1 MKKRDDLDTFYSYIM
16 SSLITAEEK
25 ENFPRYFYN
34 SFLAGENI
42 VYHKSIA
49 EIKKFND
56 DWITTLETYFPSI
69 DRIIG
74 NPFSNLRYDEEIVPV
89 EKARKINSTSVKHL
103 AANTHLIKE
112 VVNDEVIPKKIL
124 TQQSEIEYG
133 IYENRFIMTLINRL
147 ITFLSNRY
155 EVVKSNIDSYERKHL
170 NLKSKFNIFESEVA
184 MDIDLVFKSQID
196 DANIKE
202 RSKIYLGRVTNL
214 TRMVAGY
221 KNSPFMKML
230 EGQKPVK
237 PPIMKTNIILKNPD
251 FRNAYNLWLFLD
263 HCDSIFYD
271 IDVEERDLDVA
282 PAYMYNLNQ
291 IALITYAL
299 VLYNQ
304 KISKKQYD
312 ASNMIKYERKA
323 TKLIK
328 SHAMDV
334 VENPAAIVIEDNTI
348 NEYYLEQ
355 NKRVFKQKLEELLG
369 EDIPYEE
376 ALKKALTQTIGI
388 TNSLFQSVFDMAQ
401 DEAAAAAEPVEKKN
415 LIDKLVDA
423 KKKARIAQII
433 RETKEAD
440 YKKSVNLEKKQLQEI
455 SKINTRIIKESQRIR
470 RQLQDKARKERL
482 NKSLEE
488 TKKDRDQA
496 KEKSKVLEKN
506 LKAVQDHVESEI
518 VKEEKKV
525 NEQLLKQAEKE
536 LIAAEKARA
545 RAERQELV
553 RRLKEERKQAL
564 EAERQRFQAHRELIR
579 DKFKEMREK
588 IIAFE
593 KKRREHEILQLR
605 ETYQKLREQAIAR
618 LKSSYSQTVQST

>member
-1 MKKRDDLDTFYSYIM
+1 M

-69 DRIIG
+69 DKIIG
-74 NPFSNLRYDEEIVPV
+74 NPFSTLRQEEEIVPI
-89 EKARKINSTSVKHL
+89 EKARKVNSASIKHL

-112 VVNDEVIPKKIL
+112 VVDGEVIPKKIL
-124 TQQSEIEYG
+124 TSHSEIEYG

-155 EVVKSNIDSYERKHL
+155 EVVKSNIESYERKHL

-184 MDIDLVFKSQID
+184 MDIDLVFKESVD
-196 DANIKE
+196 NEEVKE
-202 RSKIYLGRVTNL
+202 KSKIYLSRVTNL

-221 KNSPFMKML
+221 KNSPFMKMMD
-230 EGQKPVK
+230 GQKPVK

-304 KISKKQYD
+304 NLSKKNYD
-312 ASNMIKYERKA
+312 ASNLIKYERKA
-323 TKLIK
+323 TKLVK
-328 SHAMDV
+328 THAKDV
-334 VENPAAIVIEDNTI
+334 VENPSAIVIEDNTI

-401 DEAAAAAEPVEKKN
+401 EEDLMEAVEKKN

-440 YKKSVNLEKKQLQEI
+440 YKESVNLEKNQLKEI
-455 SKINTRIIKESQRIR
+455 SRINTRIIKESQKIR
-470 RQLQDKARKERL
+470 RQLQDKAKKKRL
-482 NKSLEE
+482 AKQLEA
-488 TKKDRDQA
+488 TRQDRDAA
-496 KEKSKVLEKN
+496 KEKRKELTEN
-506 LKAVQDHVESEI
+506 LRAVKDQVESEI
-518 VKEEKKV
+518 VKEEKKI

-545 RAERQELV
+545 RAERKEV
-553 RRLKEERKQAL
+553 MRRLREERKKAL
-564 EAERQRFQAHRELIR
+564 EAERRRFQEHRALIR
-579 DKFKEMREK
+579 EKFKEMRDK
-588 IIAFE
+588 IVAFE
-593 KKRREHEILQLR
+593 KKRREQEILQLR
-605 ETYQKLREQAIAR
+605 EKYRQIREQEFNRIR
-618 LKSSYSQTVQST
+618 SVYSQTAQST

>member
-69 DRIIG
+69 DKIIG
-74 NPFSNLRYDEEIVPV
+74 NPFSTLRQEEEIVPI
-89 EKARKINSTSVKHL
+89 EKARKVNSASIKHL

-112 VVNDEVIPKKIL
+112 VVDGEVIPKKIL
-124 TQQSEIEYG
+124 TSHSEIEYG

-155 EVVKSNIDSYERKHL
+155 EVVKSNIESYERKHL

-184 MDIDLVFKSQID
+184 MDIDLVFKESVD
-196 DANIKE
+196 NEEVKE
-202 RSKIYLGRVTNL
+202 KSKIYLSRVTNL

-221 KNSPFMKML
+221 KNSPFMQMMD
-230 EGQKPVK
+230 GQKPVK

-304 KISKKQYD
+304 NLSKKNYD
-312 ASNMIKYERKA
+312 ASNLIKYERKA
-323 TKLIK
+323 TKLVK
-328 SHAMDV
+328 THAKDV
-334 VENPAAIVIEDNTI
+334 VENPSAIVIEDNTI

-401 DEAAAAAEPVEKKN
+401 EEDLMEAVEKKN

-440 YKKSVNLEKKQLQEI
+440 YKESVNLEKNQLKEI
-455 SKINTRIIKESQRIR
+455 SRINTRIIKESQKIR
-470 RQLQDKARKERL
+470 RQLQDKAKKKRL
-482 NKSLEE
+482 AKQLEA
-488 TKKDRDQA
+488 TRQDRDAA
-496 KEKSKVLEKN
+496 KEKRKELTEN
-506 LKAVQDHVESEI
+506 LRAVKDQVESEI
-518 VKEEKKV
+518 VKEEKKI

-545 RAERQELV
+545 RAERKEV
-553 RRLKEERKQAL
+553 MRRLREERKKAL
-564 EAERQRFQAHRELIR
+564 EAERRRFQEHRALIR
-579 DKFKEMREK
+579 EKFKEMRDK
-588 IIAFE
+588 IVAFE
-593 KKRREHEILQLR
+593 KKRREQEILQLR
-605 ETYQKLREQAIAR
+605 EKYRQIREQEFNRIR
-618 LKSSYSQTVQST
+618 SIYSQTAQST

>member
-69 DRIIG
+69 DKIIG
-74 NPFSNLRYDEEIVPV
+74 NPFSTLRQEEEIVPI
-89 EKARKINSTSVKHL
+89 EKARKVNSASIKHL

-112 VVNDEVIPKKIL
+112 IVDGEVIPKKIL
-124 TQQSEIEYG
+124 TSHSEIEYG

-155 EVVKSNIDSYERKHL
+155 EVVKSNIESYERKHL

-184 MDIDLVFKSQID
+184 MDIDLVFKESVD
-196 DANIKE
+196 NEEVKE
-202 RSKIYLGRVTNL
+202 KSKIYLSRVTNL

-221 KNSPFMKML
+221 KNSPFMKMMD
-230 EGQKPVK
+230 GQKPVK

-304 KISKKQYD
+304 NLSKKNYD
-312 ASNMIKYERKA
+312 ASNLIKYERKA
-323 TKLIK
+323 TKLVK
-328 SHAMDV
+328 THAKDV
-334 VENPAAIVIEDNTI
+334 VENPSAIVIEDNTI

-401 DEAAAAAEPVEKKN
+401 EEDLMEAVEKKN

-440 YKKSVNLEKKQLQEI
+440 YKESVNLEKNQLKEI
-455 SKINTRIIKESQRIR
+455 SRINTRIIKESQKIR
-470 RQLQDKARKERL
+470 RQLQDKAKKKRL
-482 NKSLEE
+482 AKQLEA
-488 TKKDRDQA
+488 TRQDRDAA
-496 KEKSKVLEKN
+496 KEKRKELTEN
-506 LKAVQDHVESEI
+506 LRAVKDQVESEI
-518 VKEEKKV
+518 VKEEKKI

-545 RAERQELV
+545 RAERKEV
-553 RRLKEERKQAL
+553 MRRLREERKKAL
-564 EAERQRFQAHRELIR
+564 EAERRRFQEHRALIR
-579 DKFKEMREK
+579 EKFKEMRDK
-588 IIAFE
+588 IVAFE
-593 KKRREHEILQLR
+593 KKRREQEILQLR
-605 ETYQKLREQAIAR
+605 EKYRQIREQEFNRIR
-618 LKSSYSQTVQST
+618 SVYSQTAQST

>member
-69 DRIIG
+69 DKIIG
-74 NPFSNLRYDEEIVPV
+74 NPFSTLRQEEEIVPI
-89 EKARKINSTSVKHL
+89 EKARKVNSASIKHL

-112 VVNDEVIPKKIL
+112 VVDGEVIPKKIL
-124 TQQSEIEYG
+124 TSHSEIEYG

-155 EVVKSNIDSYERKHL
+155 EVVKSNIESYERKHL

-184 MDIDLVFKSQID
+184 MDIDLVFKESVD
-196 DANIKE
+196 NEEVKE
-202 RSKIYLGRVTNL
+202 KSKIYLSRVTNL

-221 KNSPFMKML
+221 KNSPFMKMMD
-230 EGQKPVK
+230 GQKPVK

-304 KISKKQYD
+304 NLSKKNYD
-312 ASNMIKYERKA
+312 ASNLIKYERKA
-323 TKLIK
+323 TKLVK
-328 SHAMDV
+328 THAKDV
-334 VENPAAIVIEDNTI
+334 VENPSAIVIEDNTI

-401 DEAAAAAEPVEKKN
+401 EEDLMEAVEKKN

-440 YKKSVNLEKKQLQEI
+440 YKESVNLEKNQLKEI
-455 SKINTRIIKESQRIR
+455 SRINTRIIKESQKIR
-470 RQLQDKARKERL
+470 RQLQDKAKKKRL
-482 NKSLEE
+482 AKQLEA
-488 TKKDRDQA
+488 TRQDRDAA
-496 KEKSKVLEKN
+496 KEKRKELTEN
-506 LKAVQDHVESEI
+506 LRAVKDQVESEI
-518 VKEEKKV
+518 VKEEKKI

-545 RAERQELV
+545 RAERKEV
-553 RRLKEERKQAL
+553 MRRLREERKKAL
-564 EAERQRFQAHRELIR
+564 EAERRRFQEHRALIR
-579 DKFKEMREK
+579 EKFKEMRDK
-588 IIAFE
+588 IVAFE
-593 KKRREHEILQLR
+593 KKRREQEILQLR
-605 ETYQKLREQAIAR
+605 EKYRQIREQEFNRIR
-618 LKSSYSQTVQST
+618 SVYSQTAQST

>member
-69 DRIIG
+69 DKIIG
-74 NPFSNLRYDEEIVPV
+74 NPFSTLRQEEEIVPI
-89 EKARKINSTSVKHL
+89 EKARKVNSASIKHL

-112 VVNDEVIPKKIL
+112 VVDGEVIPKKIL
-124 TQQSEIEYG
+124 TSHSEIEYG

-155 EVVKSNIDSYERKHL
+155 EVVKSNIESYERKHL

-184 MDIDLVFKSQID
+184 MDIDLAFKESVD
-196 DANIKE
+196 NEEVKE
-202 RSKIYLGRVTNL
+202 KSKIYLSRVTNL

-221 KNSPFMKML
+221 KNSPFMQMMD
-230 EGQKPVK
+230 GQKPVK

-304 KISKKQYD
+304 NLSKKNYD
-312 ASNMIKYERKA
+312 ASNLIKYERKA
-323 TKLIK
+323 TKLVK
-328 SHAMDV
+328 THAKDV
-334 VENPAAIVIEDNTI
+334 VENPSAIVIEDNTI

-401 DEAAAAAEPVEKKN
+401 EEDLMEAVEKKN

-440 YKKSVNLEKKQLQEI
+440 YKESVNLEKNQLKEI
-455 SKINTRIIKESQRIR
+455 SRINTRIIKESQKIR
-470 RQLQDKARKERL
+470 RQLQDKAKKKRL
-482 NKSLEE
+482 AKQLEA
-488 TKKDRDQA
+488 TRQDRDAA
-496 KEKSKVLEKN
+496 KEKRKELTEN
-506 LKAVQDHVESEI
+506 LRAVKDQVESEI
-518 VKEEKKV
+518 VKEEKKI

-545 RAERQELV
+545 RAERKEV
-553 RRLKEERKQAL
+553 MRRLREERKKAL
-564 EAERQRFQAHRELIR
+564 EAERRRFQEHRALIR
-579 DKFKEMREK
+579 EKFKEMRDK
-588 IIAFE
+588 IVAFE
-593 KKRREHEILQLR
+593 KKRREQEILQLR
-605 ETYQKLREQAIAR
+605 EKYRQIREQEFNRIR
-618 LKSSYSQTVQST
+618 SVYSQTAQST

>member
-69 DRIIG
+69 DKIIG
-74 NPFSNLRYDEEIVPV
+74 NPFSTLRQEEEIVPI
-89 EKARKINSTSVKHL
+89 EKARKVNSASIKHL

-112 VVNDEVIPKKIL
+112 VVDGEVIPKKIL
-124 TQQSEIEYG
+124 TSHSEIEYG

-155 EVVKSNIDSYERKHL
+155 EVVKSNIESYERKHL

-184 MDIDLVFKSQID
+184 MDIDLVFKESVD
-196 DANIKE
+196 NEEVKE
-202 RSKIYLGRVTNL
+202 KSKIYLSRVTNL

-221 KNSPFMKML
+221 KNSPFMKMMD
-230 EGQKPVK
+230 GQKPVK

-304 KISKKQYD
+304 NLSKKNYD
-312 ASNMIKYERKA
+312 ASNLIKYERKA
-323 TKLIK
+323 TKLVK
-328 SHAMDV
+328 THAKDV
-334 VENPAAIVIEDNTI
+334 VENPSAIVIEDNTI

-369 EDIPYEE
+369 EDVPYEE
-376 ALKKALTQTIGI
+376 ALKNALTQTIGI

-401 DEAAAAAEPVEKKN
+401 EEDLMEAVEKKN

-440 YKKSVNLEKKQLQEI
+440 YKESVNLEKNQLKEI
-455 SKINTRIIKESQRIR
+455 SRINTRIIKESQKIR
-470 RQLQDKARKERL
+470 RQLQDKAKKKRL
-482 NKSLEE
+482 AKQLEA
-488 TKKDRDQA
+488 TRQDRDAA
-496 KEKSKVLEKN
+496 KEKRKELTEN
-506 LKAVQDHVESEI
+506 LRAVKDQVESEI
-518 VKEEKKV
+518 VKEEKKI

-545 RAERQELV
+545 RAERKEV
-553 RRLKEERKQAL
+553 MRRLREERKKAL
-564 EAERQRFQAHRELIR
+564 EAERRRFQEHRALIR
-579 DKFKEMREK
+579 EKFKEMRDK
-588 IIAFE
+588 IVAFE
-593 KKRREHEILQLR
+593 KKRREQEILQLR
-605 ETYQKLREQAIAR
+605 EKYRQIREQEFNRIR
-618 LKSSYSQTVQST
+618 SVYSQTAQST

>member
-69 DRIIG
+69 DKIIG
-74 NPFSNLRYDEEIVPV
+74 NPFSTLRQEEEIVPI
-89 EKARKINSTSVKHL
+89 EKARKVNSASIKHL

-112 VVNDEVIPKKIL
+112 VVDGEVIPKKIL
-124 TQQSEIEYG
+124 TSHSEIEYG

-155 EVVKSNIDSYERKHL
+155 EVVKSNIESYERKHL

-184 MDIDLVFKSQID
+184 MDIDLVFKESVD
-196 DANIKE
+196 NEEVKE
-202 RSKIYLGRVTNL
+202 KSKIYLSRVTNL

-221 KNSPFMKML
+221 KNSPFMQMMD
-230 EGQKPVK
+230 GQKPVK

-304 KISKKQYD
+304 NLSKKNYD
-312 ASNMIKYERKA
+312 ASNLIKYERKA
-323 TKLIK
+323 TKLVK
-328 SHAMDV
+328 THAKDV
-334 VENPAAIVIEDNTI
+334 VENPSAIVIEDNTI

-369 EDIPYEE
+369 EDVPYEE
-376 ALKKALTQTIGI
+376 ALKNALTQTIGI

-401 DEAAAAAEPVEKKN
+401 EEDLMEAVEKKN

-440 YKKSVNLEKKQLQEI
+440 YKESVNLEKNQLKEI
-455 SKINTRIIKESQRIR
+455 SRINTRIIKESQKIR
-470 RQLQDKARKERL
+470 RQLQDKAKKKRL
-482 NKSLEE
+482 AKQLEA
-488 TKKDRDQA
+488 TRQDRDAA
-496 KEKSKVLEKN
+496 KEKRKELTEN
-506 LKAVQDHVESEI
+506 LRAVKDQVESEI
-518 VKEEKKV
+518 VKEEKKI

-545 RAERQELV
+545 RAERKEV
-553 RRLKEERKQAL
+553 MRRLREERKKAL
-564 EAERQRFQAHRELIR
+564 EAERRRFQEHRALIR
-579 DKFKEMREK
+579 EKFKEMRDK
-588 IIAFE
+588 IVAFE
-593 KKRREHEILQLR
+593 KKRREQEILQLR
-605 ETYQKLREQAIAR
+605 EKYRQIREQEFNRIR
-618 LKSSYSQTVQST
+618 SVYSQTAQST

>member
-69 DRIIG
+69 DKIIG
-74 NPFSNLRYDEEIVPV
+74 NPFSTLRQEEEIVPI
-89 EKARKINSTSVKHL
+89 EKARKVNSASIKHL

-112 VVNDEVIPKKIL
+112 VVDGEVIPKKIL
-124 TQQSEIEYG
+124 TSHSEIEYG

-155 EVVKSNIDSYERKHL
+155 EVVKSNIESYERKHL

-184 MDIDLVFKSQID
+184 MDIDLVFKESVD
-196 DANIKE
+196 NEEVKE
-202 RSKIYLGRVTNL
+202 KSKIYLSRVTNL

-221 KNSPFMKML
+221 KNSPFMKMMD
-230 EGQKPVK
+230 GQKPVK

-304 KISKKQYD
+304 NLSKKNYD
-312 ASNMIKYERKA
+312 ASNLIKYERKA
-323 TKLIK
+323 TKLVK
-328 SHAMDV
+328 THAKDV
-334 VENPAAIVIEDNTI
+334 VENPSAIVIEDNTI

-401 DEAAAAAEPVEKKN
+401 EEDLMEAVEKKN

-440 YKKSVNLEKKQLQEI
+440 YKESVNLEKNQLKEI
-455 SKINTRIIKESQRIR
+455 SRINTRIIKESQKIR
-470 RQLQDKARKERL
+470 RQLQDKAKKKRL
-482 NKSLEE
+482 AKQLEA
-488 TKKDRDQA
+488 TRQDRDAA
-496 KEKSKVLEKN
+496 KEKRKELTEN
-506 LKAVQDHVESEI
+506 LRAVKDQVESEI
-518 VKEEKKV
+518 VKEEKKI

-545 RAERQELV
+545 RAERKEV
-553 RRLKEERKQAL
+553 MRRLREERKKAL
-564 EAERQRFQAHRELIR
+564 EAERRRFQEHRALIR
-579 DKFKEMREK
+579 EKFKEMRDK
-588 IIAFE
+588 IVAFE
-593 KKRREHEILQLR
+593 KKRREQEILQLR
-605 ETYQKLREQAIAR
+605 EKYRQIREQEFNRIR
-618 LKSSYSQTVQST
+618 SIYSQTAQST

>member
-1 MKKRDDLDTFYSYIM
+1 M

-69 DRIIG
+69 DKIIG
-74 NPFSNLRYDEEIVPV
+74 NPFSTLRQEEEIVPI
-89 EKARKINSTSVKHL
+89 EKARKVNSASIKHL

-112 VVNDEVIPKKIL
+112 VVDGEVIPKKIL
-124 TQQSEIEYG
+124 TSHSEIEYG

-155 EVVKSNIDSYERKHL
+155 EVVKSNIESYERKHL

-184 MDIDLVFKSQID
+184 MDIDLVFKESVD
-196 DANIKE
+196 NEEVKE
-202 RSKIYLGRVTNL
+202 KSKIYLSRVTNL

-221 KNSPFMKML
+221 KNSPFMQMMD
-230 EGQKPVK
+230 GQKPVK

-304 KISKKQYD
+304 NLSKKNYD
-312 ASNMIKYERKA
+312 ASNLIKYERKA
-323 TKLIK
+323 TKLVK
-328 SHAMDV
+328 THAKDV
-334 VENPAAIVIEDNTI
+334 VENPSAIVIEDNTI

-401 DEAAAAAEPVEKKN
+401 EEDLMEAVEKKN

-440 YKKSVNLEKKQLQEI
+440 YKESVNLEKNQLKEI
-455 SKINTRIIKESQRIR
+455 SRINTRIIKESQKIR
-470 RQLQDKARKERL
+470 RQLQDKAKKKRL
-482 NKSLEE
+482 AKQLEA
-488 TKKDRDQA
+488 TRQDRDAA
-496 KEKSKVLEKN
+496 KEKRKELTEN
-506 LKAVQDHVESEI
+506 LRAVKDQVESEI
-518 VKEEKKV
+518 VKEEKKI

-545 RAERQELV
+545 RAERKEV
-553 RRLKEERKQAL
+553 MRRLREERKKAL
-564 EAERQRFQAHRELIR
+564 EAERRRFQEHRALIR
-579 DKFKEMREK
+579 EKFKEMRDK
-588 IIAFE
+588 IVAFE
-593 KKRREHEILQLR
+593 KKRREQEILQLR
-605 ETYQKLREQAIAR
+605 EKYRQIREQEFNRIR
-618 LKSSYSQTVQST
+618 SVYSQTEQST

>member
-1 MKKRDDLDTFYSYIM
+1 M

-69 DRIIG
+69 DKIIG
-74 NPFSNLRYDEEIVPV
+74 NPFSTLRQEEEIVPI
-89 EKARKINSTSVKHL
+89 EKARKVNSASIKHL

-112 VVNDEVIPKKIL
+112 VVDGEVIPKKIL
-124 TQQSEIEYG
+124 TSHSEIEYG

-155 EVVKSNIDSYERKHL
+155 EVVKSNIESYERKHL

-184 MDIDLVFKSQID
+184 MDIDLVFKESVD
-196 DANIKE
+196 NEEVKE
-202 RSKIYLGRVTNL
+202 KSKIYLSRVTNL

-221 KNSPFMKML
+221 KNSPFMQMMD
-230 EGQKPVK
+230 GQKPVK

-304 KISKKQYD
+304 NLSKKNYD
-312 ASNMIKYERKA
+312 ASNLIKYERKA
-323 TKLIK
+323 TKLVK
-328 SHAMDV
+328 THAKDV
-334 VENPAAIVIEDNTI
+334 VENPSAIVIEDNTI

-401 DEAAAAAEPVEKKN
+401 EEDLMEAVEKKN

-440 YKKSVNLEKKQLQEI
+440 YKESVNLEKNQLKEI
-455 SKINTRIIKESQRIR
+455 SRINTRIIKESQKIR
-470 RQLQDKARKERL
+470 RQLQDKAKKKRL
-482 NKSLEE
+482 AKQLEA
-488 TKKDRDQA
+488 TRQDRDAA
-496 KEKSKVLEKN
+496 KEKRKELTEN
-506 LKAVQDHVESEI
+506 LRAVKDQVESEI
-518 VKEEKKV
+518 VKEEKKI

-545 RAERQELV
+545 RAERKEV
-553 RRLKEERKQAL
+553 MRRLREERKKAL
-564 EAERQRFQAHRELIR
+564 EAERRRFQEHRALIR
-579 DKFKEMREK
+579 EKFKEMRDK
-588 IIAFE
+588 IVAFE
-593 KKRREHEILQLR
+593 KKRREQEILQLR
-605 ETYQKLREQAIAR
+605 EKYRQIREQEFNRIR
-618 LKSSYSQTVQST
+618 SVYSQTAQST

>member
-69 DRIIG
+69 DKIIG
-74 NPFSNLRYDEEIVPV
+74 NPFSTLRQEEEIVPI
-89 EKARKINSTSVKHL
+89 EKARKVNSASIKHL

-112 VVNDEVIPKKIL
+112 VVDGEVIPKKIL
-124 TQQSEIEYG
+124 TSHSEIEYG

-155 EVVKSNIDSYERKHL
+155 EVVKSNIESYERKHL

-184 MDIDLVFKSQID
+184 MDIDLVFKESVD
-196 DANIKE
+196 NEEVKE
-202 RSKIYLGRVTNL
+202 KSKIYLSRVTNL

-221 KNSPFMKML
+221 KNSPFMQMMD
-230 EGQKPVK
+230 GQKPVK

-304 KISKKQYD
+304 NLSKKNYD
-312 ASNMIKYERKA
+312 ASNLIKYERKA
-323 TKLIK
+323 TKLVK
-328 SHAMDV
+328 THAKDV
-334 VENPAAIVIEDNTI
+334 VENPSAIVIEDNTI

-369 EDIPYEE
+369 EDVPYEE

-401 DEAAAAAEPVEKKN
+401 EEDLMEAVEKKN

-440 YKKSVNLEKKQLQEI
+440 YKESVNLEKNQLKEI
-455 SKINTRIIKESQRIR
+455 SRINTRIIKESQKIR
-470 RQLQDKARKERL
+470 RQLQDKAKKKRL
-482 NKSLEE
+482 AKQLEA
-488 TKKDRDQA
+488 TRQDRDAA
-496 KEKSKVLEKN
+496 KEKRKELTEN
-506 LKAVQDHVESEI
+506 LRAVKDQVESEI
-518 VKEEKKV
+518 VKEEKKI

-545 RAERQELV
+545 RAERKEV
-553 RRLKEERKQAL
+553 MRRLREERKKAL
-564 EAERQRFQAHRELIR
+564 EAERRRFQEHRALIR
-579 DKFKEMREK
+579 EKFKEMRDK
-588 IIAFE
+588 IVAFE
-593 KKRREHEILQLR
+593 KKRREQEILQLR
-605 ETYQKLREQAIAR
+605 EKYRQIREQEFNRIR
-618 LKSSYSQTVQST
+618 SVYSQTAQST

>member
-69 DRIIG
+69 DKIIG
-74 NPFSNLRYDEEIVPV
+74 NPFSTLRQEEEIVPI
-89 EKARKINSTSVKHL
+89 EKARKVNSASIKHL

-112 VVNDEVIPKKIL
+112 IVDGEVIPKKIL
-124 TQQSEIEYG
+124 TSHSEIEYG

-155 EVVKSNIDSYERKHL
+155 EVVKSNIESYERKHL

-184 MDIDLVFKSQID
+184 MDIDLVFKESVD
-196 DANIKE
+196 NEEVKE
-202 RSKIYLGRVTNL
+202 KSKIYLSRVTNL

-221 KNSPFMKML
+221 KNSPFMKMMD
-230 EGQKPVK
+230 GQKPVK

-304 KISKKQYD
+304 KLSKKNYD
-312 ASNMIKYERKA
+312 ASNLIKYERKA
-323 TKLIK
+323 TKLVK
-328 SHAMDV
+328 THAKDV
-334 VENPAAIVIEDNTI
+334 VENPSAIVIEDNTI

-401 DEAAAAAEPVEKKN
+401 EEDLMEAVEKKN

-440 YKKSVNLEKKQLQEI
+440 YKESVNLEKNQLKEI
-455 SKINTRIIKESQRIR
+455 SRINTRIIKESQKIR
-470 RQLQDKARKERL
+470 RQLQDKAKKKRL
-482 NKSLEE
+482 AKQLEA
-488 TKKDRDQA
+488 TRQDRDAA
-496 KEKSKVLEKN
+496 KEKRKELTEN
-506 LKAVQDHVESEI
+506 LRAVKDQVESEI
-518 VKEEKKV
+518 VKEEKKI

-545 RAERQELV
+545 RAERKEV
-553 RRLKEERKQAL
+553 MRRLREERKKAL
-564 EAERQRFQAHRELIR
+564 EAERRRFQEHRALIR
-579 DKFKEMREK
+579 EKFKEMRDK
-588 IIAFE
+588 IVAFE
-593 KKRREHEILQLR
+593 KKRREQEILQLR
-605 ETYQKLREQAIAR
+605 EKYRQIREQEFNRIR
-618 LKSSYSQTVQST
+618 SVYSQTAQST

>member
-69 DRIIG
+69 DKIIG
-74 NPFSNLRYDEEIVPV
+74 NPFSTLRQEEEIVPI
-89 EKARKINSTSVKHL
+89 EKARKVNSASIKHL

-112 VVNDEVIPKKIL
+112 VVDGEVIPKKIL
-124 TQQSEIEYG
+124 TSHSEIEYG

-155 EVVKSNIDSYERKHL
+155 EVVKSNIESYERKHL

-184 MDIDLVFKSQID
+184 MDIDLVFKESVD
-196 DANIKE
+196 NEEVKE
-202 RSKIYLGRVTNL
+202 KSKIYLSRVTNL

-221 KNSPFMKML
+221 KNSPFMQMMD
-230 EGQKPVK
+230 GQKPVK

-304 KISKKQYD
+304 NLSKKNYD
-312 ASNMIKYERKA
+312 ASNLIKYERKA
-323 TKLIK
+323 TKFVK
-328 SHAMDV
+328 THAKDV
-334 VENPAAIVIEDNTI
+334 VENPSAIVIEDNTI

-401 DEAAAAAEPVEKKN
+401 EEDLMEAVEKKN

-440 YKKSVNLEKKQLQEI
+440 YKESVNLEKNQLKEI
-455 SKINTRIIKESQRIR
+455 SRINTRIIKESQKIR
-470 RQLQDKARKERL
+470 RQLQDKAKKKRL
-482 NKSLEE
+482 AKQLEA
-488 TKKDRDQA
+488 TRQDRDAA
-496 KEKSKVLEKN
+496 KEKRKELTEN
-506 LKAVQDHVESEI
+506 LRAVKDQVESEI
-518 VKEEKKV
+518 VKEEKKI

-545 RAERQELV
+545 RAERKEVMRQL
-553 RRLKEERKQAL
+553 REERKKAL
-564 EAERQRFQAHRELIR
+564 EAERRRFQEHRALIR
-579 DKFKEMREK
+579 EKFKEMRDK
-588 IIAFE
+588 IVAFE
-593 KKRREHEILQLR
+593 KKRREQEILQLR
-605 ETYQKLREQAIAR
+605 EKYRQIREQEFNRIR
-618 LKSSYSQTVQST
+618 SVYSQTAQST

>member
-69 DRIIG
+69 DKIIG
-74 NPFSNLRYDEEIVPV
+74 NPFSTLRQEEEIVPI
-89 EKARKINSTSVKHL
+89 EKARKVNSASIKHL

-112 VVNDEVIPKKIL
+112 VVDGEVIPKKIL
-124 TQQSEIEYG
+124 TSHSEIEYG

-155 EVVKSNIDSYERKHL
+155 EVVKSNIESYERKHL

-184 MDIDLVFKSQID
+184 MDIDLVFKESVD
-196 DANIKE
+196 NEEVKE
-202 RSKIYLGRVTNL
+202 KSKIYLSRVTNL

-221 KNSPFMKML
+221 KNSPFMQMMD
-230 EGQKPVK
+230 GQKPVK

-304 KISKKQYD
+304 NLSKKNYD
-312 ASNMIKYERKA
+312 ASNLIKYERKA
-323 TKLIK
+323 TKLVK
-328 SHAMDV
+328 THAKDV
-334 VENPAAIVIEDNTI
+334 VENPSAIVIEDNTI

-401 DEAAAAAEPVEKKN
+401 EEDLMEAVEKKN

-440 YKKSVNLEKKQLQEI
+440 YKESVNLEKNQLKEI
-455 SKINTRIIKESQRIR
+455 SRINTRIIKESQKIR
-470 RQLQDKARKERL
+470 RQLQDKAKKKRL
-482 NKSLEE
+482 AKQLEA
-488 TKKDRDQA
+488 TRQDRDAA
-496 KEKSKVLEKN
+496 KEKRKELTEN
-506 LKAVQDHVESEI
+506 LRAVKDQVESEI
-518 VKEEKKV
+518 VKEEKKI

-545 RAERQELV
+545 RAERKEV
-553 RRLKEERKQAL
+553 MRRLREERKKAL
-564 EAERQRFQAHRELIR
+564 EAERRRFQEHRALIR
-579 DKFKEMREK
+579 EKFKEMRDK
-588 IIAFE
+588 IVAFE
-593 KKRREHEILQLR
+593 KKRREQEILQLR
-605 ETYQKLREQAIAR
+605 EKYRQIREQEFNRIR
-618 LKSSYSQTVQST
+618 SVYSQTAQST

>member
-69 DRIIG
+69 DKIIG
-74 NPFSNLRYDEEIVPV
+74 NPFSTLRQEEEIVPI
-89 EKARKINSTSVKHL
+89 EKARKVNSASIKHL

-112 VVNDEVIPKKIL
+112 IVDGEVIPKKIL
-124 TQQSEIEYG
+124 TSHSEIEYG

-155 EVVKSNIDSYERKHL
+155 EVVKSNIESYERKHL

-184 MDIDLVFKSQID
+184 MDIDLVFKESVD
-196 DANIKE
+196 NEEVKE
-202 RSKIYLGRVTNL
+202 KSKIYLSRVTNL

-221 KNSPFMKML
+221 KNSPFMQMMD
-230 EGQKPVK
+230 GQKPVK

-304 KISKKQYD
+304 KLSKKNYD
-312 ASNMIKYERKA
+312 ASNLIKYERKA
-323 TKLIK
+323 TKLVK
-328 SHAMDV
+328 THAKDV
-334 VENPAAIVIEDNTI
+334 VENPSAIVIEDNTI

-401 DEAAAAAEPVEKKN
+401 EEDLMEAVEKKN

-440 YKKSVNLEKKQLQEI
+440 YKESVNLEKNQLKEI
-455 SKINTRIIKESQRIR
+455 SRINTRIIKESQKIR
-470 RQLQDKARKERL
+470 RQLQDKAKKKRL
-482 NKSLEE
+482 AKQLEA
-488 TKKDRDQA
+488 TRQDRDAA
-496 KEKSKVLEKN
+496 KEKRKELTEN
-506 LKAVQDHVESEI
+506 LRAVKDQVESEI
-518 VKEEKKV
+518 VKEEKKI

-545 RAERQELV
+545 RAERKEV
-553 RRLKEERKQAL
+553 MRRLREERKKAL
-564 EAERQRFQAHRELIR
+564 EAERRRFQEHRALIR
-579 DKFKEMREK
+579 EKFKEMRDK
-588 IIAFE
+588 IVAFE
-593 KKRREHEILQLR
+593 KKRREQEILQLR
-605 ETYQKLREQAIAR
+605 EKYRQIREQEFNRIR
-618 LKSSYSQTVQST
+618 SVYSQTAQST

>member
-69 DRIIG
+69 DKIIG
-74 NPFSNLRYDEEIVPV
+74 NPFSTLRQEEEIVPI
-89 EKARKINSTSVKHL
+89 EKARKVNSASIKHL

-112 VVNDEVIPKKIL
+112 VVDGEVIPKKIL
-124 TQQSEIEYG
+124 TSHSEIEYG

-155 EVVKSNIDSYERKHL
+155 EVVKSNIESYERKHL

-184 MDIDLVFKSQID
+184 MDIDLVFKESVD
-196 DANIKE
+196 NEEVKE
-202 RSKIYLGRVTNL
+202 KSKIYLSRVTNL

-221 KNSPFMKML
+221 KNSPFMQMMD
-230 EGQKPVK
+230 GQKPVK

-304 KISKKQYD
+304 NLSKKNYD
-312 ASNMIKYERKA
+312 ASNLIKYERKA
-323 TKLIK
+323 TKLVK
-328 SHAMDV
+328 THAKDV
-334 VENPAAIVIEDNTI
+334 VENPSAIVIEDNTI

-376 ALKKALTQTIGI
+376 ALKNALTQTIGI

-401 DEAAAAAEPVEKKN
+401 EEDLMEAVEKKN

-440 YKKSVNLEKKQLQEI
+440 YKESVNLEKNQLKEI
-455 SKINTRIIKESQRIR
+455 SRINTRIIKESQKIR
-470 RQLQDKARKERL
+470 RQLQDKAKKKRL
-482 NKSLEE
+482 AKQLEA
-488 TKKDRDQA
+488 TRQDRDAA
-496 KEKSKVLEKN
+496 KEKRKELTEN
-506 LKAVQDHVESEI
+506 LRAVKDQVESEI
-518 VKEEKKV
+518 VKEEKKI

-545 RAERQELV
+545 RAERKEV
-553 RRLKEERKQAL
+553 MRRLREERKKAL
-564 EAERQRFQAHRELIR
+564 EAERRRFQEHRALIR
-579 DKFKEMREK
+579 EKFKEMRDK
-588 IIAFE
+588 IVAFE
-593 KKRREHEILQLR
+593 KKRREQEILQLR
-605 ETYQKLREQAIAR
+605 EKYRQIREQEFNRIR
-618 LKSSYSQTVQST
+618 SVYSQTAQST

>member
-69 DRIIG
+69 DKIIG
-74 NPFSNLRYDEEIVPV
+74 NPFSTLRQEEEIVPI
-89 EKARKINSTSVKHL
+89 EKARKVNSASIKHL

-112 VVNDEVIPKKIL
+112 VVDGEVIPKKIL
-124 TQQSEIEYG
+124 TSHSEIEYG

-155 EVVKSNIDSYERKHL
+155 EVVKSNIESYERKHL

-184 MDIDLVFKSQID
+184 MDIDLVFKESVD
-196 DANIKE
+196 NEEVKE
-202 RSKIYLGRVTNL
+202 KSKIYLSRVTNL

-221 KNSPFMKML
+221 KNSPFMKMMD
-230 EGQKPVK
+230 GQKPVK

-304 KISKKQYD
+304 KLSKKNYD
-312 ASNMIKYERKA
+312 ASNLIKYERKA
-323 TKLIK
+323 TKLVK
-328 SHAMDV
+328 THAKDV
-334 VENPAAIVIEDNTI
+334 VENPSAIVIEDNTI

-376 ALKKALTQTIGI
+376 ALKNALTQTIGI

-401 DEAAAAAEPVEKKN
+401 EEDLMEAVEKKN

-440 YKKSVNLEKKQLQEI
+440 YKESVNLEKNQLKEI
-455 SKINTRIIKESQRIR
+455 SRINTRIIKESQKIR
-470 RQLQDKARKERL
+470 RQLQDKAKKKRL
-482 NKSLEE
+482 AKQLEA
-488 TKKDRDQA
+488 TRQDRDAA
-496 KEKSKVLEKN
+496 KEKRKELTEN
-506 LKAVQDHVESEI
+506 LRAVKDQVESEI
-518 VKEEKKV
+518 VKEEKKI

-545 RAERQELV
+545 RAERKEV
-553 RRLKEERKQAL
+553 MRRLREERKKAL
-564 EAERQRFQAHRELIR
+564 EAERRRFQEHRELIR
-579 DKFKEMREK
+579 EKFKEMRDK
-588 IIAFE
+588 IVAFE
-593 KKRREHEILQLR
+593 KKRREQEILQLR
-605 ETYQKLREQAIAR
+605 EKYRQIREQEFNRIR
-618 LKSSYSQTVQST
+618 SVYSQTAQST

>member
-69 DRIIG
+69 DKIIG
-74 NPFSNLRYDEEIVPV
+74 NPFSTLRQEEEIVPI
-89 EKARKINSTSVKHL
+89 EKARKVNSASIKHL

-112 VVNDEVIPKKIL
+112 VVDGEVIPKKIL
-124 TQQSEIEYG
+124 TSHSEIEYG
-133 IYENRFIMTLINRL
+133 IYENRFIMTMINRL

-155 EVVKSNIDSYERKHL
+155 EVVKSNIESYERKHL

-184 MDIDLVFKSQID
+184 MDIDLVFKESVD
-196 DANIKE
+196 NEEVKE
-202 RSKIYLGRVTNL
+202 KSKIYLSRVTNL

-221 KNSPFMKML
+221 KNSPFMKMMD
-230 EGQKPVK
+230 GQKPVK

-304 KISKKQYD
+304 NLSKKNYD
-312 ASNMIKYERKA
+312 ASNLIKYERKA
-323 TKLIK
+323 TKLVK
-328 SHAMDV
+328 THAKDV
-334 VENPAAIVIEDNTI
+334 VENPSAIVIEDNTI

-401 DEAAAAAEPVEKKN
+401 EEDLMEAVEKKN

-440 YKKSVNLEKKQLQEI
+440 YKESVNLEKNQLKEI
-455 SKINTRIIKESQRIR
+455 SRINTRIIKESQKIR
-470 RQLQDKARKERL
+470 RQLQDKAKKKRL
-482 NKSLEE
+482 AKQLEA
-488 TKKDRDQA
+488 TRQDRDAA
-496 KEKSKVLEKN
+496 KEKRKELTEN
-506 LKAVQDHVESEI
+506 LRAVKDQVESEI
-518 VKEEKKV
+518 VKEEKKI

-545 RAERQELV
+545 RAERKEV
-553 RRLKEERKQAL
+553 MRRLREERKKAL
-564 EAERQRFQAHRELIR
+564 EAERRRFQEHRALIR
-579 DKFKEMREK
+579 EKFKEMRDK
-588 IIAFE
+588 IVAFE
-593 KKRREHEILQLR
+593 KKRREQEILQLR
-605 ETYQKLREQAIAR
+605 EKYRQIREQEFNRIR
-618 LKSSYSQTVQST
+618 SVYSQTAQST

>member
-1 MKKRDDLDTFYSYIM
+1 M

-69 DRIIG
+69 DKIIG
-74 NPFSNLRYDEEIVPV
+74 NPFSTLRQEEEIVPI
-89 EKARKINSTSVKHL
+89 EKARKVNSASIKHL

-112 VVNDEVIPKKIL
+112 VVDGEVIPKKIL
-124 TQQSEIEYG
+124 TSHSEIEYG

-155 EVVKSNIDSYERKHL
+155 EVVKSNIESYERKHL

-184 MDIDLVFKSQID
+184 MDIDLVFKESVD
-196 DANIKE
+196 NEEVKE
-202 RSKIYLGRVTNL
+202 KSKIYLSRVTNL

-221 KNSPFMKML
+221 KNSPFMQMMD
-230 EGQKPVK
+230 GQKPVK

-304 KISKKQYD
+304 NLSKKNYD
-312 ASNMIKYERKA
+312 ASNLIKYERKA
-323 TKLIK
+323 TKLVK
-328 SHAMDV
+328 THAKDV
-334 VENPAAIVIEDNTI
+334 VENPSAIVIEDNTI

-401 DEAAAAAEPVEKKN
+401 EEDLMEAVEKKN

-440 YKKSVNLEKKQLQEI
+440 YKESVNLEKNQLKEI
-455 SKINTRIIKESQRIR
+455 SRINTRIIKESQKIR
-470 RQLQDKARKERL
+470 RQLQDKAKKKRL
-482 NKSLEE
+482 AKQLEA
-488 TKKDRDQA
+488 TRQDRDAA
-496 KEKSKVLEKN
+496 KEKRKELTEN
-506 LKAVQDHVESEI
+506 LRAVKDQVESEI
-518 VKEEKKV
+518 VKEEKKI

-545 RAERQELV
+545 RAERKEV
-553 RRLKEERKQAL
+553 MRRLREERKKAL
-564 EAERQRFQAHRELIR
+564 EAERRRFQEHRALIR
-579 DKFKEMREK
+579 EKFKEMRDK
-588 IIAFE
+588 IVAFE
-593 KKRREHEILQLR
+593 KKRREQEILQLR
-605 ETYQKLREQAIAR
+605 EKYRQIREQEFNRIR
-618 LKSSYSQTVQST
+618 SIYSQTAQST

>member
-69 DRIIG
+69 DKIIG
-74 NPFSNLRYDEEIVPV
+74 NPFSTLRQEEEIVPI
-89 EKARKINSTSVKHL
+89 EKARKVNSASIKHL

-112 VVNDEVIPKKIL
+112 VVDGEVIPKKIL
-124 TQQSEIEYG
+124 TSHSEIEYG

-155 EVVKSNIDSYERKHL
+155 EVVKSNIESYERKHL

-184 MDIDLVFKSQID
+184 MDIDLVFKESVD
-196 DANIKE
+196 NEEVKE
-202 RSKIYLGRVTNL
+202 KSKIYLSRVTNL

-221 KNSPFMKML
+221 KNSPFMKMMD
-230 EGQKPVK
+230 GQKPVK

-304 KISKKQYD
+304 NLSKKNYD
-312 ASNMIKYERKA
+312 ASNLIKYERKA
-323 TKLIK
+323 TKLVK
-328 SHAMDV
+328 THAKDV
-334 VENPAAIVIEDNTI
+334 VENPSAIVIEDNTI

-401 DEAAAAAEPVEKKN
+401 EEDLMEAVEKKN

-440 YKKSVNLEKKQLQEI
+440 YKESVNLEKNQLKEI
-455 SKINTRIIKESQRIR
+455 SRINTRIIKESQKIR
-470 RQLQDKARKERL
+470 RQLQDKAKKKRL
-482 NKSLEE
+482 AKQLEA
-488 TKKDRDQA
+488 TRQDRDAA
-496 KEKSKVLEKN
+496 KEKRKELTEN
-506 LKAVQDHVESEI
+506 LRAVKDQVESEI
-518 VKEEKKV
+518 VKEEKKI

-545 RAERQELV
+545 RAERKEVMRQL
-553 RRLKEERKQAL
+553 REERKKAL
-564 EAERQRFQAHRELIR
+564 EAERRRFQEHRALIR
-579 DKFKEMREK
+579 EKFKEMRDK
-588 IIAFE
+588 IVAFE
-593 KKRREHEILQLR
+593 KKRREQEILQLR
-605 ETYQKLREQAIAR
+605 EKYRQIREQEFNRIR
-618 LKSSYSQTVQST
+618 SVYSQTAQST

>member
-69 DRIIG
+69 DKIIG
-74 NPFSNLRYDEEIVPV
+74 NPFSTLRQEEEIVPI
-89 EKARKINSTSVKHL
+89 EKARKVNSASIKHL

-112 VVNDEVIPKKIL
+112 IVDGEVIPKKIL
-124 TQQSEIEYG
+124 TSHSEIEYG

-155 EVVKSNIDSYERKHL
+155 EVVKSNIESYERKHL

-184 MDIDLVFKSQID
+184 MDIDLVFKESVD
-196 DANIKE
+196 NEEVKE
-202 RSKIYLGRVTNL
+202 KSKIYLSRVTNL

-221 KNSPFMKML
+221 KNSPFMQMMD
-230 EGQKPVK
+230 GQKPVK

-304 KISKKQYD
+304 NLSKKNYD
-312 ASNMIKYERKA
+312 ASNLIKYERKA
-323 TKLIK
+323 TKLVK
-328 SHAMDV
+328 THAKDV
-334 VENPAAIVIEDNTI
+334 VENPSAIVIEDNTI

-401 DEAAAAAEPVEKKN
+401 EEDLMEAVEKKN

-440 YKKSVNLEKKQLQEI
+440 YKESVNLEKNQLKEI
-455 SKINTRIIKESQRIR
+455 SRINTRIIKESQKIR
-470 RQLQDKARKERL
+470 RQLQDKAKKKRL
-482 NKSLEE
+482 AKQLEA
-488 TKKDRDQA
+488 TRQDRDAA
-496 KEKSKVLEKN
+496 KEKRKELTEN
-506 LKAVQDHVESEI
+506 LRAVKDQVESEI
-518 VKEEKKV
+518 VKEEKKI

-545 RAERQELV
+545 RAERKEV
-553 RRLKEERKQAL
+553 MRRLREERKKAL
-564 EAERQRFQAHRELIR
+564 EAERRRFQEHRALIR
-579 DKFKEMREK
+579 EKFKEMRDK
-588 IIAFE
+588 IVAFE
-593 KKRREHEILQLR
+593 KKRREQEILQLR
-605 ETYQKLREQAIAR
+605 EKYRQIREQEFNRIR
-618 LKSSYSQTVQST
+618 SVYSQTAQST

>member
-69 DRIIG
+69 DKIIG
-74 NPFSNLRYDEEIVPV
+74 NPFSTLRQEEEIVPI
-89 EKARKINSTSVKHL
+89 EKARKVNSASIKHL

-112 VVNDEVIPKKIL
+112 VVDGEVVPKKIL
-124 TQQSEIEYG
+124 TTHSEIEYG

-155 EVVKSNIDSYERKHL
+155 EVVKSNIESYERKHL

-184 MDIDLVFKSQID
+184 MDIDLVFKESVD
-196 DANIKE
+196 NEEVKE
-202 RSKIYLGRVTNL
+202 KSKIYLSRVTNL

-221 KNSPFMKML
+221 KNSPFMKLM

-282 PAYMYNLNQ
+282 PSYMYNLNQ

-304 KISKKQYD
+304 NLSKKNYD
-312 ASNMIKYERKA
+312 ASNLIKYERKA
-323 TKLIK
+323 TKLVK
-328 SHAMDV
+328 THAKDV
-334 VENPAAIVIEDNTI
+334 VENPSAIVIEDNTI

-369 EDIPYEE
+369 EDVPYEE
-376 ALKKALTQTIGI
+376 ALKNALTQTIGI

-401 DEAAAAAEPVEKKN
+401 EEDLMEAVEKKN

-440 YKKSVNLEKKQLQEI
+440 YKESVNLEKNQLKEI
-455 SKINTRIIKESQRIR
+455 SRINTRIIKESQKIR
-470 RQLQDKARKERL
+470 RQLQDKAKKKRL
-482 NKSLEE
+482 AKQLEA
-488 TKKDRDQA
+488 TRQDRDAA
-496 KEKSKVLEKN
+496 KEKRKELTEN
-506 LKAVQDHVESEI
+506 LRAVKDQVESEI
-518 VKEEKKV
+518 VKEEKKI

-545 RAERQELV
+545 RAERKEV
-553 RRLKEERKQAL
+553 MRRLREERKKAL
-564 EAERQRFQAHRELIR
+564 EAERRRFQEHRALIR
-579 DKFKEMREK
+579 EKFKEMRDK
-588 IIAFE
+588 IVAFE
-593 KKRREHEILQLR
+593 KKRREQEILQLR
-605 ETYQKLREQAIAR
+605 EKYRQIREQEFNRIR
-618 LKSSYSQTVQST
+618 SVYSQTAQST

>member
-69 DRIIG
+69 DKIIG
-74 NPFSNLRYDEEIVPV
+74 NPFSTLRQEEEIVPI
-89 EKARKINSTSVKHL
+89 EKARKVNSASIKHL

-112 VVNDEVIPKKIL
+112 VVDGEVIPKKIL
-124 TQQSEIEYG
+124 TSHSEIEYG

-155 EVVKSNIDSYERKHL
+155 EVVKSNIESYERKHL

-184 MDIDLVFKSQID
+184 MDIDLVFKESVD
-196 DANIKE
+196 NEEVKE
-202 RSKIYLGRVTNL
+202 KSKIYLSRVTNL

-221 KNSPFMKML
+221 KNSPFMKMMD
-230 EGQKPVK
+230 GQKPVK

-304 KISKKQYD
+304 KLSKKNYD
-312 ASNMIKYERKA
+312 ASNLIKYERKA
-323 TKLIK
+323 TKLVK
-328 SHAMDV
+328 THAKDV
-334 VENPAAIVIEDNTI
+334 VENPSAIVIEDNTI

-401 DEAAAAAEPVEKKN
+401 EEDLMEAVEKKN

-440 YKKSVNLEKKQLQEI
+440 YKESVNLEKNQLKEI
-455 SKINTRIIKESQRIR
+455 SRINTRIIKESQKIR
-470 RQLQDKARKERL
+470 RQLQDKAKKKRL
-482 NKSLEE
+482 AKQLEA
-488 TKKDRDQA
+488 TRQDRDAA
-496 KEKSKVLEKN
+496 KEKRKELTEN
-506 LKAVQDHVESEI
+506 LRAVKDQVESEI
-518 VKEEKKV
+518 VKEEKKI

-545 RAERQELV
+545 RAERKEV
-553 RRLKEERKQAL
+553 MRRLREERKKAL
-564 EAERQRFQAHRELIR
+564 EAERRRFQEHRALIR
-579 DKFKEMREK
+579 EKFKEMRDK
-588 IIAFE
+588 IVAFE
-593 KKRREHEILQLR
+593 KKRREQEILQLR
-605 ETYQKLREQAIAR
+605 EKYRQIREQEFNRIR
-618 LKSSYSQTVQST
+618 SVYSQTAQST

>member
-69 DRIIG
+69 DKIIG
-74 NPFSNLRYDEEIVPV
+74 NPFSTLRQEEEIVPI
-89 EKARKINSTSVKHL
+89 EKARKVNSASIKHL

-112 VVNDEVIPKKIL
+112 VVDGEVIPKKIL
-124 TQQSEIEYG
+124 TSHSEIEYG

-155 EVVKSNIDSYERKHL
+155 EVVKSNIESYERKHL

-184 MDIDLVFKSQID
+184 MDIDLVFKEYVD
-196 DANIKE
+196 NEEVKE
-202 RSKIYLGRVTNL
+202 KSKIYLSRVTNL

-221 KNSPFMKML
+221 KNSPFMKMMD
-230 EGQKPVK
+230 GQKPVK

-304 KISKKQYD
+304 NLSKKNYD
-312 ASNMIKYERKA
+312 ASNLIKYERKA
-323 TKLIK
+323 TKLVK
-328 SHAMDV
+328 THAKDV
-334 VENPAAIVIEDNTI
+334 VENPSAIVIEDNTI

-401 DEAAAAAEPVEKKN
+401 EEDLMEAVEKKN

-440 YKKSVNLEKKQLQEI
+440 YKESVNLEKNQLKEI
-455 SKINTRIIKESQRIR
+455 SRINTRIIKESQKIR
-470 RQLQDKARKERL
+470 RQLQDKAKKKRLAKQLEATRQDRDAAKENRKELTENLRAV
-482 NKSLEE
+482 
-488 TKKDRDQA
+488 KDQ
-496 KEKSKVLEKN
+496 
-506 LKAVQDHVESEI
+506 VESEI
-518 VKEEKKV
+518 VKEEKKI

-545 RAERQELV
+545 RAERKEV
-553 RRLKEERKQAL
+553 MRRLREERKKAL
-564 EAERQRFQAHRELIR
+564 EAERRRFQEHRALIR
-579 DKFKEMREK
+579 EKFKEMRDK
-588 IIAFE
+588 IVAFE
-593 KKRREHEILQLR
+593 KKRREQEILQLR
-605 ETYQKLREQAIAR
+605 EKYRQIREQEFNRIR
-618 LKSSYSQTVQST
+618 SVYSQTAQST